1 MKKALYYKT
10 LENGV
15 VKCKLCPHYCLIG
28 DNEHGLCNVRVN
40 KQGELYSEFFE
51 KVTAVGLDPIE
62 KKPLYHFYPG
72 STILSIGSLGC
83 TMRCLFC
90 QNYRISHPVPQ
101 SYDDTN
107 LFTVKAIVKLASKQ
121 ENNIGIA
128 FTYNEP
134 GTFYEYMI
142 SVAKLAQ
149 PLGLKTVMVTNG
161 YINREPLEALIP
173 YIDAFNVDLKAFSE
187 SFYKSIT
194 QSQLG
199 PVKKTISQIALS
211 HKHLEIT
218 NLVIPGMNDNYAEFE
233 EMTRWIAAETGD
245 RTVLHIS
252 RYFPN
257 FQMKI
262 ESTPI
267 NLLLDLYEIAKKHL
281 KYVYLGNVFNVA
293 KDTTYC
299 DQCNN
304 TLIVRESGKTLITG
318 LDLHGNCLK
327 CGNHVIDQMYYHAH

>member
-62 KKPLYHFYPG
+62 KKPLYHFFPG
-72 STILSIGSLGC
+72 STILSVGSLGC

-107 LFTVKAIVKLASKQ
+107 LFTVKAIVKLAREQ

-149 PLGLKTVMVTNG
+149 PIGLKTVMVTNG

-199 PVKKTISQIALS
+199 PVKKTIKQIALS

-233 EMTRWIAAETGD
+233 EMTRWIAGETGD

-318 LDLHGNCLK
+318 LDLQGNCLK